1 MDFTFSDEQTM
12 LRDSV
17 SQYLARS
24 YAFDA
29 RQAIVGSEG
38 GTSAEVWHQLG
49 EFGLLALPFP
59 ESAGGLGGSMTD
71 VVAIAELFGGHL
83 MSEPY
88 LSSIVLAGRAFA
100 LAIER
105 DAASVTAS
113 DWLAKIVDGSALGAF
128 AHEEGRGT
136 ADPARIATIAT
147 LGPDGYELDG
157 EKRLVLGGGD
167 AHVLV
172 VTARLL
178 GGGHAE
184 GELGLVLVTPDLPGV
199 ALTTYRTVD
208 GRKAANCTFAD
219 VRVVSE
225 NLLAAEATSTI
236 TAIIEVALIVLS
248 AEAVGAM
255 GALLETTA
263 FYAATR
269 QQFGVPIATFQA
281 LAHLLANMKIAFL
294 QARSTLLYTTALVE
308 AGRAHARDI
317 SLLKA
322 QVGRLGRT
330 IAESAVQIH
339 GGVGTT
345 DDVAI
350 GHYLKRILAIDA
362 MFGDSDYHLR
372 KVGAR

>member
-12 LRDSV
+12 LRKSV
-17 SQYLARS
+17 SQYLGRS
-24 YAFDA
+24 YAFAD
-29 RQAIVGSEG
+29 RQAIVSSEN

-59 ESAGGLGGSMTD
+59 ESAGGLGGSLTD
-71 VVAIAELFGGHL
+71 VVAIAELFGAHL

-88 LSSIVLAGRAFA
+88 LSSVILAGRA
-100 LAIER
+100 LAMVEVS
-105 DAASVTAS
+105 DTARE
-113 DWLAKIVDGSALGAF
+113 WLAKVVDGAALGAF

-136 ADPARIATIAT
+136 ADPARIATTAT
-147 LGPDGYELDG
+147 LGPDGYVLSG
-157 EKRLVLGGGD
+157 EKRLFLGGGD
-167 AHVLV
+167 ADVLV
-172 VTARLL
+172 VTARML
-178 GGGHAE
+178 GAGHADD
-184 GELGLVLVTPDLPGV
+184 ELGLVLVTPDQPGV
-199 ALTTYRTVD
+199 ALTTYRTID
-208 GRKAANCTFAD
+208 GRKAANCAFDA
-219 VRVVSE
+219 VRVVSA
-225 NLLAAEATSTI
+225 NLLAADAASTI
-236 TAIIEVALIVLS
+236 DAILEGALIALS

-263 FYAATR
+263 SYAATR

-281 LAHLLANMKIAFL
+281 LGHRLADMKIAFL

-345 DDVAI
+345 DEVAI

-362 MFGDSDYHLR
+362 MFGDSDYHYR